1 MKFSGIVKKHLGRGK
16 QLGFPTANLEAP
28 AELEDSLYL
37 AWTQV
42 EPGKPLPSLAFIG
55 NNQTFDEEERIAEI
69 HILNFNQDIYG
80 KQIEVEIVKRL
91 RPVIK
96 FSSPRMLIQQ
106 MHNDVTE
113 AKKFFKE
120 ASPTISSD

>member
-1 MKFSGIVKKHLGRGK
+1 MKFTGIVKKHLGRGK

-28 AELEDSLYL
+28 TELEDSLYL
-37 AWTQV
+37 AWTEV

-55 NNQTFDEEERIAEI
+55 NNQTFDEEERIAEV
-69 HILNFNQDIYG
+69 HILNFDQDIYG
-80 KQIEVEIVKRL
+80 KQIEVEIIQRL

-96 FSSPRMLIQQ
+96 FSSARMLTQQ

-113 AKKFFKE
+113 AKRFFKSQ
-120 ASPTISSD
+120 AKVI